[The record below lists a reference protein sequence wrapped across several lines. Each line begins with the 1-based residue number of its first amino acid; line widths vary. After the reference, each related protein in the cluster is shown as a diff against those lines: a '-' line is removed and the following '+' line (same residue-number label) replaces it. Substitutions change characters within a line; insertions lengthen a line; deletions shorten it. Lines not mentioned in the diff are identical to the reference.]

1 MLIKECC
8 KNQYALG
15 MYQGYNKYME
25 ANFIYRQLEIYGIDF
40 QTANSQQF
48 LNVAISQRMI
58 IKFHV
63 KFKET
68 FYLST
73 HFKTL
78 IVSFSIDKKFSRNHI
93 I

>member
-1 MLIKECC
+1 MILVDVLMLIKECC

-15 MYQGYNKYME
+15 MYQGYNQYME

-63 KFKET
+63 KFKRN
-68 FYLST
+68 FLPINP
-73 HFKTL
+73 FQNFD
-78 IVSFSIDKKFSRNHI
+78 SFLFN
-93 I
+93 